1 MSYSYFL
8 VFLQT
13 IATPHIIQ
21 LLTLMLCQNQLSQL
35 LKHLLYDHFF
45 SFFKSLYNTEFLST
59 APYSWNI
66 CPYLLQ
72 SFTKFSSNWYF
83 PAQISWLS
91 KPWKGIVACLFRF
104 IFFLNKQTMGNVF
117 SFSCLQSYSKYI
129 HRLFHAVSH
138 EIFRANFTK
147 LCGFNNGVRCFLTR
161 ILLIL
166 FFHIFPMKLK
176 AERLLDRQKIHIFQN
191 HHTTY
196 WSNKTSRR
204 LMLLKR
210 NFDPNPG
217 TTNFGKILK
226 RFDT

>member
-1 MSYSYFL
+1 
-8 VFLQT
+8 
-13 IATPHIIQ
+13 
-21 LLTLMLCQNQLSQL
+21 
-35 LKHLLYDHFF
+35 
-45 SFFKSLYNTEFLST
+45 
-59 APYSWNI
+59 
-66 CPYLLQ
+66 
-72 SFTKFSSNWYF
+72 
-83 PAQISWLS
+83 
-91 KPWKGIVACLFRF
+91 
-104 IFFLNKQTMGNVF
+104 MGNVF

-138 EIFRANFTK
+138 EIFSANFTK

-166 FFHIFPMKLK
+166 FLHIFPMKLK

-226 RFDT
+226 RFDMQFTNFSILALKPRLHMHAELVNSYGEFSKNLILIVNGHINKQMNTKKEKRKNEHYCHKCVEYRLTGDIVASQYKIKMIIITTIKIFISQCQFQFFL